1 MRKFIVILP
10 NIFSIHKSCKSHIDK
25 HRKMVKIQL
34 VSIAVVTSLFPW
46 KPVVITSTENNNKD
60 LFLEHMALDL
70 GRGSGEQEGT
80 PGVRGLV

>member
-10 NIFSIHKSCKSHIDK
+10 NIFSVHKSYKSHIDK

-34 VSIAVVTSLFPW
+34 VSVTTVTSLFPW

-60 LFLEHMALDL
+60 LFLEHRCLNF
-70 GRGSGEQEGT
+70 
-80 PGVRGLV
+80 VRSSQKII